1 LTPVWVARARIG
13 ACDTADVP
21 DQDRSLALAAD
32 IERRDG
38 DVEAALEV
46 VALLSRRAED
56 VRRRSEELQDFLESV
71 PGELARLDLTEM
83 EARESDATAAAALA
97 QAEQHASELAARQPG
112 SEKVA
117 AAAQERE
124 TARRLA
130 GDAAARYRRVVA
142 ERSALLEAEASSRR
156 EIGELVQRA
165 GNVATRLDDVPR
177 VSRSGRE
184 VPGETLAELAEW
196 GRRVQAALFVV
207 RGQLEAE
214 RDRLIREV
222 NELAGVV
229 LGEELAGSSVALV
242 RKRLEEALRR

>member
-1 LTPVWVARARIG
+1 M
-13 ACDTADVP
+13 P
-21 DQDRSLALAAD
+21 DHDRSLALAAD

-71 PGELARLDLTEM
+71 PGELARLDVTEM
-83 EARESDATAAAALA
+83 EAREGDATAAAELA

-112 SEKVA
+112 SEKA
-117 AAAQERE
+117 AAAARERE
-124 TARRLA
+124 SARRLA
-130 GDAAARYRRVVA
+130 GDAAARYRHVVA

-156 EIGELVQRA
+156 EIGELVLRA

-177 VSRSGRE
+177 VSQSGRE
-184 VPGETLAELAEW
+184 PPGETLSELAEW

-214 RDRLIREV
+214 RDRLIREA
-222 NELAGVV
+222 NELAGLV
-229 LGEELAGSSVALV
+229 LGEQLAGSSVALV